1 MRKDFP
7 MFLCLIFAEGC
18 TFKDSG
24 SYVDQ
29 SHKFKKTTHKIQDPN
44 YKIPIQNSSMWKGVH
59 LHRQWVRC
67 GGSSETLTPS
77 ICVYPALGHNNIDNK
92 CTNTTVQKYKYKQR
106 SYETLTL
113 LFVFIRLG
121 TTRPMAN
128 EQIQINKN

>member
-1 MRKDFP
+1 MRNDFLL
-7 MFLCLIFAEGC
+7 FLCLIFAEGC

-59 LHRQWVRC
+59 LHRQWVRF

-92 CTNTTVQKYKYKQR
+92 CTNT
-106 SYETLTL
+106 
-113 LFVFIRLG
+113 II
-121 TTRPMAN
+121 
-128 EQIQINKN
+128 QIQTKMKHSPFYLCLSAWARQDQWRMNQYMSKN

>member
-1 MRKDFP
+1 
-7 MFLCLIFAEGC
+7 
-18 TFKDSG
+18 
-24 SYVDQ
+24 
-29 SHKFKKTTHKIQDPN
+29 
-44 YKIPIQNSSMWKGVH
+44 MWKGVH

-113 LFVFIRLG
+113 LFVFIRWD
-121 TTRPMAN
+121 TTRSMAN
-128 EQIQINKN
+128 EQIHIQQRKSKQIHIQKQKSSNTFPSLYIFPPGHKNINDLRILLPQLKKATLVDLIIIP